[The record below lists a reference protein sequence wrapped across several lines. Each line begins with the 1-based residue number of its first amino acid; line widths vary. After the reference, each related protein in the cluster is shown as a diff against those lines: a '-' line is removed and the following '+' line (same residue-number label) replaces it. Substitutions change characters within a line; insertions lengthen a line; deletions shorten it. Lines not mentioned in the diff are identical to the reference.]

1 MDLKKIGAYIAGN
14 RKGLGLTQRE
24 LAEKLGMSDKS
35 VSKWERGVCLPDV
48 SVYRELCDILGI
60 SLNEFFAGED
70 LDAQSL
76 PRRAEENLISVS
88 KDGKSRRKKLKTLAA
103 VLLCAA
109 LLLSLAL
116 VWLLTAEARAEKN
129 KIVPFPKDSTE
140 RKTAELL
147 SGVDGAYLFRY
158 TTDGSFREMTV
169 WHTVYRKDE
178 LVSRSPFVISP
189 AAEILE
195 KGIIGLIP
203 DYERREIRFLLAGD
217 STKLSTAL
225 PAPEDGESW
234 EGCIRTAEEREA
246 VYGLEDGREYVL
258 LAVSYSR
265 EFLLSF
271 NLEDLEPG
279 GSGPPDNDETH
290 CFSVVFSK
298 EESAA

>member
-1 MDLKKIGAYIAGN
+1 MDLQKIGAYIAGK

-24 LAEKLGMSDKS
+24 LAAKLGMSDKS

-48 SVYRELCDILGI
+48 SVYRELCGILGI

-70 LDAQSL
+70 LDEQSL
-76 PRRAEENLISVS
+76 PQRSEENLISVS
-88 KDGKSRRKKLKTLAA
+88 KDGKSRRKKLKRIIAVLAA
-103 VLLCAA
+103 AA
-109 LLLSLAL
+109 LLLGGILGW
-116 VWLLTAEARAEKN
+116 VLTADAWTEKN

-178 LVSRSPFVISP
+178 LVSRSSFVISP
-189 AAEILE
+189 AGEILE

>member
-1 MDLKKIGAYIAGN
+1 MDLQKIGAYIAGK

-48 SVYRELCDILGI
+48 SVYRELCGILGI

-70 LDAQSL
+70 LDEQSL
-76 PRRAEENLISVS
+76 PERSEENLLSVS
-88 KDGKSRRKKLKTLAA
+88 KDGKSRRKKLKGIIVVLAA
-103 VLLCAA
+103 AA
-109 LLLSLAL
+109 LLLGGLLAW
-116 VWLLTAEARAEKN
+116 VLTADVWAEKN

-147 SGVDGAYLFRY
+147 CGVDGAYLFRY
-158 TTDGSFREMTV
+158 TTDGSFREMTI
-169 WHTVYRKDE
+169 WHTVYRKGE
-178 LVSRSPFVISP
+178 LVSRSPFMTSP

-195 KGIIGLIP
+195 EGIICLIP
-203 DYERREIRFLLAGD
+203 DYDRREIRFLLAGD
-217 STKLSTAL
+217 SSKLSTAL

-246 VYGLEDGREYVL
+246 VYGLEDGREYIL

-265 EFLLSF
+265 DFLLSF

-298 EESAA
+298 GESAA

>member
-1 MDLKKIGAYIAGN
+1 MDLQKIGAYIAGK
-14 RKGLGLTQRE
+14 RKALGLTQRE

-76 PRRAEENLISVS
+76 PHRSEENLLSVS
-88 KDGKSRRKKLKTLAA
+88 KDGKSRRKRLKRIIAALAA
-103 VLLCAA
+103 AA
-109 LLLSLAL
+109 LLLGVVL
-116 VWLLTAEARAEKN
+116 VWVLTADAWIEKN

-195 KGIIGLIP
+195 EGIIGLIP

-217 STKLSTAL
+217 SSKLSTAL

-234 EGCIRTAEEREA
+234 VGCIRTAEEREP

-271 NLEDLEPG
+271 NLDDLEPG